1 MVKSNCVFDLRGC
14 INCVNTSRQFF
25 NAFVKL
31 FWQKVGVLM
40 EKEFKSFDFTDLIIP
55 RGYGPTMEIIAL
67 FICKSPEIKDLE

>member
-1 MVKSNCVFDLRGC
+1 
-14 INCVNTSRQFF
+14 
-25 NAFVKL
+25 
-31 FWQKVGVLM
+31 M